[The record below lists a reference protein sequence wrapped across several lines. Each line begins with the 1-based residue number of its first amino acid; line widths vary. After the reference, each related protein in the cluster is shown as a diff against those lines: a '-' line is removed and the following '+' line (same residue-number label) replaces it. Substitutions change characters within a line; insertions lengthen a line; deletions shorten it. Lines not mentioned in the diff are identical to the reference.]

1 MDRDTYTVMLRR
13 IVNDTYEIA
22 LDLPREL
29 TTTYV
34 NVVIVI
40 KILLFNTQFNFK
52 YF

>member
-13 IVNDTYEIA
+13 KVNEIA

-29 TTTYV
+29 TTKYV

-40 KILLFNTQFNFK
+40 KILLFNTQFNFNFFLK
-52 YF
+52 

>member
-13 IVNDTYEIA
+13 KVNDTYEIA

-34 NVVIVI
+34 NVVI